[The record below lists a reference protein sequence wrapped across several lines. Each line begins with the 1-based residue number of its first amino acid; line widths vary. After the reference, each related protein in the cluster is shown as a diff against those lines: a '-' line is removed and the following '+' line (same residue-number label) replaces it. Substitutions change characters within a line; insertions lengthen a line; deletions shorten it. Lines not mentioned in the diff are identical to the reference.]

1 MRTLKQENYIT
12 SVIIY
17 DQKIKVALWFLN
29 TRTKIQILSG
39 LQCMLQNETE
49 NGDGEEIRQYFR
61 SADLV
66 ELFERME
73 EIRKSNI
80 DEKFYPLKLS

>member
-1 MRTLKQENYIT
+1 MTRKSKLHF
-12 SVIIY
+12 
-17 DQKIKVALWFLN
+17 DLN

-61 SADLV
+61 SSDLV

>member
-1 MRTLKQENYIT
+1 MTRKSKLH
-12 SVIIY
+12 
-17 DQKIKVALWFLN
+17 FGLN

-61 SADLV
+61 SSDQV

>member
-1 MRTLKQENYIT
+1 MQQT
-12 SVIIY
+12 
-17 DQKIKVALWFLN
+17 
-29 TRTKIQILSG
+29 
-39 LQCMLQNETE
+39 ETE

>member
-1 MRTLKQENYIT
+1 MSRKSKLH
-12 SVIIY
+12 
-17 DQKIKVALWFLN
+17 FGLN

>member
-1 MRTLKQENYIT
+1 MTRKSKLH
-12 SVIIY
+12 
-17 DQKIKVALWFLN
+17 FGLN

-80 DEKFYPLKLS
+80 DEKFYP

>member
-1 MRTLKQENYIT
+1 MTRKSKLH
-12 SVIIY
+12 
-17 DQKIKVALWFLN
+17 FGLN

>member
-1 MRTLKQENYIT
+1 MQ
-12 SVIIY
+12 
-17 DQKIKVALWFLN
+17 
-29 TRTKIQILSG
+29 
-39 LQCMLQNETE
+39 QNETE

-73 EIRKSNI
+73 GIRKSNI
-80 DEKFYPLKLS
+80 DEKFYPFETFLSLTLPNREKIKINTKAIFNKPLSQIEILSNEIRKRI